1 MKTKKSK
8 RADLEKKKF
17 LFFQTG
23 CVIALALTLA
33 AFEWP
38 SKSSIALNIPIDTS
52 KEIPYDEIP
61 ITKPEDI
68 KPPPPPPIPAVAEII
83 NIHTNDTKD
92 IVENP
97 DIFKD
102 VGIDIIP
109 ELLKNK
115 VEEEVDEVIDFML
128 IEEKPSFMG
137 GNHNDFARWVFQN
150 VRYPE
155 LAIENRIQG
164 RVFLQF
170 IIDEEGFIR
179 DIEVIRG
186 ADPLLNREAV
196 RIVSSSPQ
204 WSPGKQRNKPTKVR
218 FTFPVTFKLQ

>member
-8 RADLEKKKF
+8 RANLEKKKF
-17 LFFQTG
+17 LFFQIG
-23 CVIALALTLA
+23 CVIALALALA

-38 SKSSIALNIPIDTS
+38 SKGDATFNIPIDGS
-52 KEIPYDEIP
+52 EEIPYDEIP
-61 ITKPEDI
+61 ITKAEDI

-102 VGIDIIP
+102 VGIEIIP
-109 ELLKNK
+109 ELLKTRQ
-115 VEEEVDEVIDFML
+115 EEEVDEVIDFML

-137 GNHNDFARWVFQN
+137 GNHNDFAKWVFQN

-170 IIDEEGFIR
+170 IIDEEGFVTNVEI
-179 DIEVIRG
+179 VRG
-186 ADPLLNREAV
+186 ADPLLNKEAV

-204 WSPGKQRNKPTKVR
+204 WSPGKQRNIPTKVK